1 MKEYPFFKTGEGLTP
16 VDGSEAPTTQENQQ
30 DRKFSITSAFSKVKF
45 ISTNSMS
52 VI

>member
-1 MKEYPFFKTGEGLTP
+1 MMLNERVSFFKTGEGLTP

-45 ISTNSMS
+45 YL
-52 VI
+52 